1 VSKLANSILV
11 LITKPPYG
19 FEEAF
24 AGSRLAL
31 SQISSGIVEKTSVLL
46 VGDGT
51 LNAIADQKPEA
62 VRMPSNMEALNDVV
76 DMESKVYCVASDLE
90 ERVGKVPTLDFVD
103 MIDWDQARQI
113 INEHDMV
120 TTF

>member
-1 VSKLANSILV
+1 MAKSVLV

-24 AGSRLAL
+24 AGSRLGL
-31 SQISSGIVEKTSVLL
+31 GMLSSGNVDKCNLLL

-51 LNAIADQKPEA
+51 LNAVDQQKPEA
-62 VRMPSNMEALNDVV
+62 VRMPNNMEALQ
-76 DMESKVYCVASDLE
+76 DMTDFDAKVYCVRSDLE
-90 ERVGKVPTLDFVD
+90 ERVGQVPTLGFVE
-103 MIDWDQARQI
+103 MVDWEAARKI
-113 INEHDMV
+113 MAEHDMV

>member
-1 VSKLANSILV
+1 MATSILV

-24 AGSRLAL
+24 AGSRLGL
-31 SQISSGIVEKTSVLL
+31 GMLSSGNVEKCNILL

-51 LNAIADQKPEA
+51 LNAVADQKPEV
-62 VRMPSNMEALNDVV
+62 VRMPSNMEALNDMAEF
-76 DMESKVYCVASDLE
+76 DAKVYCVRSDLE
-90 ERVGKVPTLDFVD
+90 SRVGSVPTLSFVE
-103 MIDWDQARQI
+103 MIDWETARKVI
-113 INEHDMV
+113 AEHEMV

>member
-1 VSKLANSILV
+1 MAKSVLV

-24 AGSRLAL
+24 AGSRLGL
-31 SQISSGIVEKTSVLL
+31 GMLSSGNVEKCNILL

-51 LNAIADQKPEA
+51 LNAVDAQKPEV
-62 VRMPSNMEALNDVV
+62 VRMPSNMEALQ
-76 DMESKVYCVASDLE
+76 DMTDFDAKVYCVRSDLE
-90 ERVGKVPTLDFVD
+90 ERVGQVPVLGFIE
-103 MIDWDQARQI
+103 MIDWEAARKI
-113 INEHDMV
+113 MAEHDMV

>member
-1 VSKLANSILV
+1 MAKSVLV

-24 AGSRLAL
+24 AGSRLGL
-31 SQISSGIVEKTSVLL
+31 GMLSSGNVDKCNILL

-51 LNAIADQKPEA
+51 LNAVDQQKPEA
-62 VRMPSNMEALNDVV
+62 VRMPNNMEALQ
-76 DMESKVYCVASDLE
+76 DMTDFDAKVYCVRSELE
-90 ERVGKVPTLDFVD
+90 ERVGQVPTLAFVEMVD
-103 MIDWDQARQI
+103 WEAARKIMAEHEMI
-113 INEHDMV
+113 

>member
-1 VSKLANSILV
+1 MAKSILV

-31 SQISSGIVEKTSVLL
+31 AMLSSGNVERSDIILA
-46 VGDGT
+46 GDGT
-51 LNAIADQKPEA
+51 LNAVAGQKPE
-62 VRMPSNMEALNDVV
+62 VVGMPSNMEALQDMV
-76 DMESKVYCVASDLE
+76 DFDAKVYCIRSDLE
-90 ERVGKVPTLDFVD
+90 ERVGNAPTLDFVE
-103 MIDWDQARQI
+103 MIDWAKAKEIIDQ
-113 INEHDMV
+113 HDMV

>member
-1 VSKLANSILV
+1 MAKSVIV

-31 SQISSGIVEKTSVLL
+31 AMLSSGNVERSDIILA
-46 VGDGT
+46 GDGT
-51 LNAIADQKPEA
+51 LNAMAGQRPGAIG
-62 VRMPSNMEALNDVV
+62 MPSNEEALQDMV
-76 DMESKVYCVASDLE
+76 DFDAKVYCIRSDLE
-90 ERVGKVPTLDFVD
+90 ERVGNAPALEFIE
-103 MIDWDQARQI
+103 MIDWAKAKEI
-113 INEHDMV
+113 IDAYDMV

>member
-1 VSKLANSILV
+1 MAKSVLV

-24 AGSRLAL
+24 AGSRLGL
-31 SQISSGIVEKTSVLL
+31 GMLSSGNVEKCNILL

-51 LNAIADQKPEA
+51 LNAVANQRPEA
-62 VRMPSNMEALNDVV
+62 VRMPNNMEALQ
-76 DMESKVYCVASDLE
+76 DMTDFDAKVYCVRSDLE
-90 ERVGKVPTLDFVD
+90 ERVGQVPMLDFVE
-103 MIDWDQARQI
+103 MIDWEAARKI
-113 INEHDMV
+113 VAEHDML

>member
-1 VSKLANSILV
+1 MAKSVLV

-31 SQISSGIVEKTSVLL
+31 AMLSSGNVDKCNIILA
-46 VGDGT
+46 GDGT
-51 LNAIADQKPEA
+51 LNAVATQKPEA
-62 VRMPSNMEALNDVV
+62 VRMPSNMEALGDMV
-76 DMESKVYCVASDLE
+76 DFDAKVYCVRSDLL
-90 ERVGKVPTLDFVD
+90 ERVGEVETLDFIE
-103 MIDWDQARQI
+103 MIDWAQAKKI
-113 INEHDMV
+113 IDEHDMV